1 MRLIF
6 RIRSEYL
13 IAHLMSSP
21 FEYRPLS
28 QFYLPFPR
36 TFYQSNGRYRDVKT
50 TVNVTAEDGSVNATE
65 IVEKVPEENI
75 IKYLPHGNY
84 KW

>member
-1 MRLIF
+1 VPI
-6 RIRSEYL
+6 
-13 IAHLMSSP
+13 
-21 FEYRPLS
+21 
-28 QFYLPFPR
+28 PR
-36 TFYQSNGRYRDVKT
+36 TFYQSYGRYRDVKT
-50 TVNVTAEDGSVNATE
+50 TVNVTAEDGSVNVTE